1 MRSVLTLILQILSF
15 DFQSS
20 RKTKPAERKVTKAIK
35 GQLLSIRSRIATVAA
50 AVRTSVAQ
58 IEFAASQKRLEVT
71 KLEEKERDGSAEIR
85 LRTASGAKL
94 LMYRLT
100 LIVVL
105 GLLERIRISLLA
117 ITKSSIERFVLNL
130 RCSCVIMLDM
140 KTASVRDVQH
150 HLSKVLA
157 WVEKGEEVQITRRNK
172 PVAKIV
178 PAEAQGTR
186 IDLPAF
192 AARARQIW
200 GETPV
205 GKSCAQTVVD
215 DRKERA

>member
-58 IEFAASQKRLEVT
+58 IEFAASQKRQQVT

-85 LRTASGAKL
+85 LRTAAGAKL
-94 LMYRLT
+94 LMYRLTLVDT

-117 ITKSSIERFVLNL
+117 ITKSSIERFVLTHQAPGKRNVPLCCFKPGTDHLPLCGACLFQQGLDKKL
-130 RCSCVIMLDM
+130 RNRSILLLLNHQR
-140 KTASVRDVQH
+140 S
-150 HLSKVLA
+150 
-157 WVEKGEEVQITRRNK
+157 
-172 PVAKIV
+172 
-178 PAEAQGTR
+178 
-186 IDLPAF
+186 DLVYAF
-192 AARARQIW
+192 
-200 GETPV
+200 
-205 GKSCAQTVVD
+205 
-215 DRKERA
+215 

>member
-1 MRSVLTLILQILSF
+1 MRNVLTLSF

-20 RKTKPAERKVTKAIK
+20 RKTKPAESKVTKAIN

-58 IEFAASQKRLEVT
+58 IEFAASQKRQEVT

-100 LIVVL
+100 LVATLIVVL

-117 ITKSSIERFVLNL
+117 ITKSSIERFVLTL
-130 RCSCVIMLDM
+130 RRSCVTMLDM

-186 IDLPAF
+186 VDLPAF

-205 GKSCAQTVVD
+205 GKSLAQTVVD